1 MRYRRAYLY
10 FSPHLCVGF
19 LFLVVHFRLPPL
31 ACPPASP
38 PAITRL
44 THTQLV
50 HPQLVTTPLAH
61 TQLVITRLTHTQ
73 LVHTQLVTTPLAHT
87 QLVITRLTH
96 TQLVHTQLVTTPL
109 AHTQLV
115 ITRLTHTQLVHTQLV
130 TTPLAHTQLVITR
143 LPHTPLVITH
153 THTTWSPH
161 NLLTHNLITRQL
173 IHTELVHTQ
182 LAWHATWR
190 HGSSLSVAGLALMAL
205 GWLWWSIH
213 PELST
218 PWDHWNH
225 VSLRHPKVSTK
236 ILTIIGVILYNT
248 LPYYPTS
255 QGRGLKTPNRTF
267 CTLMVLR
274 FQAGIN
280 WMDGSNPWAHF
291 SNHAWNSYLHLFA
304 FSYIVNLSSYSSSMD
319 GWSCGWILSGAPS
332 KIVQVFETKGVLL
345 IWRQFFP
352 LGFGLDFTW
361 AAVCNLGHLTSNFP
375 WRLDSFGSLAF
386 HFHGCGKILD
396 AWPSVLSSDCA
407 RFGASDLSF
416 SMLSWCFS
424 FGVIVLGLFHF
435 RVFFSAEFFFFAG
448 NVSLLW
454 AWVCWSTGRPVGS
467 SSLTSRRRARFL
479 SPASLGPRLVGT
491 GAAWPNLVKPTV
503 IKTQKRCLGDIL
515 WIDLPAETRRHG
527 KSSDAGKPRTP
538 TEKKPPKQQKNNR
551 DRDESQ
557 RDGARTLGKIQE
569 NLEGA

>member
-1 MRYRRAYLY
+1 MWGSCFWLCTSAFLLSPARPPARPPSRDLLTHNLSTHNL
-10 FSPHLCVGF
+10 SPHHL
-19 LFLVVHFRLPPL
+19 L
-31 ACPPASP
+31 
-38 PAITRL
+38 TRNLSSHDLL
-44 THTQLV
+44 THNLSTC
-50 HPQLVTTPLAH
+50 HHTTCSHATCHH
-61 TQLVITRLTHTQ
+61 TTYSHT
-73 LVHTQLVTTPLAHT
+73 TC
-87 QLVITRLTH
+87 
-96 TQLVHTQLVTTPL
+96 
-109 AHTQLV
+109 
-115 ITRLTHTQLVHTQLV
+115 
-130 TTPLAHTQLVITR
+130 
-143 LPHTPLVITH
+143 PHTTCHHTTCSHATCHHTTYSHTTCPRATCHHTTCSHATCHHTTSSHTTCHHTTYSHITCP
-153 THTTWSPH
+153 HTTWSPH

-182 LAWHATWR
+182 LAWRATWR
-190 HGSSLSVAGLALMAL
+190 HGSSLSVAGLALVAL

-352 LGFGLDFTW
+352 LWVLVW
-361 AAVCNLGHLTSNFP
+361 ISLGQLFAIWDIWP
-375 WRLDSFGSLAF
+375 LI
-386 HFHGCGKILD
+386 FHG
-396 AWPSVLSSDCA
+396 V
-407 RFGASDLSF
+407 
-416 SMLSWCFS
+416 
-424 FGVIVLGLFHF
+424 
-435 RVFFSAEFFFFAG
+435 
-448 NVSLLW
+448 
-454 AWVCWSTGRPVGS
+454 
-467 SSLTSRRRARFL
+467 
-479 SPASLGPRLVGT
+479 
-491 GAAWPNLVKPTV
+491 
-503 IKTQKRCLGDIL
+503 
-515 WIDLPAETRRHG
+515 
-527 KSSDAGKPRTP
+527 
-538 TEKKPPKQQKNNR
+538 
-551 DRDESQ
+551 
-557 RDGARTLGKIQE
+557 
-569 NLEGA
+569 